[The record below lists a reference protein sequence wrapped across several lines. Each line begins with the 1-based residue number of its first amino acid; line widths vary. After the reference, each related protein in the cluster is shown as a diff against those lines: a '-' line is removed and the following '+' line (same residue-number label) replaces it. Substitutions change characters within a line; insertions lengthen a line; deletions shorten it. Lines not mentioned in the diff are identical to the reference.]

1 MLTDTLTA
9 LLTPEMFAPL
19 ALLPIML
26 RSRRI
31 DVAAVTADAISTEE
45 IRRVDRPSVVNMWA
59 SCVTVTD
66 EIGLNLGSITL
77 MDPSTMNIRAAAVGL
92 VLTEADQLIFNLIVG
107 PSAGDLAIPVPTL
120 TTSCIFLLSVEPLV

>member
-1 MLTDTLTA
+1 MASLRILVSAVSTD
-9 LLTPEMFAPL
+9 
-19 ALLPIML
+19 
-26 RSRRI
+26 
-31 DVAAVTADAISTEE
+31 VISTRN
-45 IRRVDRPSVVNMWA
+45 IRLIDEVSVVNMWA

-107 PSAGDLAIPVPTL
+107 PDAGDLAIPVPTL
-120 TTSCIFLLSVEPLV
+120 TTSCIFILSVEPA

>member
-1 MLTDTLTA
+1 MASLRILVSAVSTD
-9 LLTPEMFAPL
+9 
-19 ALLPIML
+19 
-26 RSRRI
+26 
-31 DVAAVTADAISTEE
+31 VISTRN
-45 IRRVDRPSVVNMWA
+45 IRLIDEVSVVNLWA

-107 PSAGDLAIPVPTL
+107 PNAGDLAIPVPTL
-120 TTSCIFLLSVEPLV
+120 TTSCIIILSVEPAVQ